1 MPSEEAILEGFRKK
15 VREYMGKRE
24 EAKEMSEKGAPVDQ
38 IALELDV
45 AQSTIYRWLRETGA
59 EMKDRVKSVLDK
71 LTPAQRQDIT
81 ERWLGGSSAWSLI
94 QEFGLNY
101 NAFYRLMREEGV
113 EYDAKKDERALDRTD
128 RMDTA
133 VKMYEG
139 GEYLWKI
146 KLETGVYQP
155 ALHEELHK
163 RGIVLRRAR
172 R

>member
-1 MPSEEAILEGFRKK
+1 
-15 VREYMGKRE
+15 MGKRE
-24 EAKEMSEKGAPVDQ
+24 EAFEMSEKGAPVDQ
-38 IALELDV
+38 IALELNV

-59 EMKDRVKSVLDK
+59 AKKDRVKSVLDK
-71 LTPAQRQDIT
+71 LSAPERKHIT
-81 ERWLGGSSAWSLI
+81 ERWLAGDSALSLI

-113 EYDAKKDERALDRTD
+113 EYDAKKDERALDRAD

-133 VKMYEG
+133 IAMYES

-146 KLETGVYQP
+146 KLETEVYQP

-163 RGIVLRRAR
+163 RGITLRRAR

>member
-1 MPSEEAILEGFRKK
+1 MPSEKVVSNGFRKA
-15 VREYMGKRE
+15 E
-24 EAKEMSEKGAPVDQ
+24 EALEMSNKGVPIDQ

-45 AQSTIYRWLRETGA
+45 AQSTIYRWLRESGA
-59 EMKDRVKSVLDK
+59 AKKDRVKSVLDK
-71 LTPAQRQDIT
+71 LSESERKDIT
-81 ERWLGGSSAWSLI
+81 ERWLAGSSALSLI

-113 EYDAKKDERALDRTD
+113 EYDAKKDERAQDRTD
-128 RMDTA
+128 RMNTA
-133 VKMYEG
+133 VTMYEN

-163 RGIVLRRAR
+163 RDIVLRRAR